1 MMVHHESSL
10 YNVFKF
16 EQDWIILLLK
26 EGCPITLL
34 YSDLIE
40 TGHTVL
46 QGLLE
51 YGAVK
56 PDTPIFRKV
65 QGSNSANLSREQIS
79 VSRKPRRTKHYRR
92 SHARERIAQ
101 EICLKLE
108 ICLLNLSFEV
118 K

>member
-79 VSRKPRRTKHYRR
+79 VSRKPRRTKHATDGPMLVNESPKKYV
-92 SHARERIAQ
+92 
-101 EICLKLE
+101 
-108 ICLLNLSFEV
+108 LNLKYVF
-118 K
+118 